1 MEIHAK
7 IRSPSIKAN
16 VTRACTEMGSEYDF
30 YDGEYEFV
38 PKTVP
43 QTAETKNKTLKD
55 NITVLSIPYFEVSN
69 TDGTTVIIG
78 E

>member
-1 MEIHAK
+1 MDFDV
-7 IRSPSIKAN
+7 R
-16 VTRACTEMGSEYDF
+16 VTPQKVITVDLYRATLSSNPGEEYDGD
-30 YDGEYEFV
+30 YQIT
-38 PKTVP
+38 PKTSP
-43 QTAETKNKTLKD
+43 QELETKNKTLKD